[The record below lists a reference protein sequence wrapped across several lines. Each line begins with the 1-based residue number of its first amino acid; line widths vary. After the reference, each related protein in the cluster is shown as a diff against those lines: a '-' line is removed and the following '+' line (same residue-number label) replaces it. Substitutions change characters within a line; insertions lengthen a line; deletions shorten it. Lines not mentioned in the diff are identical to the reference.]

1 MKEKMVRKIKN
12 VFKIITNKESR
23 FEYIT
28 SLGFFNY
35 MKDEVFLKRKYKIM
49 MGKKLNNGL
58 SYLIEIQYI
67 QLWSIKKP

>member
-35 MKDEVFLKRKYKIM
+35 MKDEVFLKRKYKIND
-49 MGKKLNNGL
+49 GKKAKFRFPD
-58 SYLIEIQYI
+58 YI
-67 QLWSIKKP
+67 

>member
-28 SLGFFNY
+28 SLGF
-35 MKDEVFLKRKYKIM
+35 LTI
-49 MGKKLNNGL
+49 
-58 SYLIEIQYI
+58 
-67 QLWSIKKP
+67 